1 MVVPTDQTQGDATTE
16 ALPVGHARASP
27 GAGRVVRGTVARSP
41 NGTGVGTQDLTHG
54 VLVLPVSSA
63 PGLMPTWGKE
73 ADVRSLEQT
82 DEHHTR

>member
-41 NGTGVGTQDLTHG
+41 NGAGVGTKDLTHG

-63 PGLMPTWGKE
+63 PGSMPTWGKE
-73 ADVRSLEQT
+73 ADVRSLEQA

>member
-16 ALPVGHARASP
+16 ALPVGHARASLR
-27 GAGRVVRGTVARSP
+27 AGRVVRGTVARSP
-41 NGTGVGTQDLTHG
+41 NGTGVGTKDLTHG

-63 PGLMPTWGKE
+63 PGSMPTWGKE

-82 DEHHTR
+82 DEHHAR